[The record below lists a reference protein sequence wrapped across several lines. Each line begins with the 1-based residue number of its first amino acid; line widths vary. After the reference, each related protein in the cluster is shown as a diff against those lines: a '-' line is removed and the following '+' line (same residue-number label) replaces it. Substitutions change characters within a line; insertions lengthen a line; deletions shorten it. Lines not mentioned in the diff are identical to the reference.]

1 MKALTERILFCTI
14 FFIGCCLQHSAFAQD
29 LSQPVPFDPLVR
41 TGKLPNG
48 MTYFIRKNA
57 KPEKRVELRLAV
69 NAGAMEENDNQQ
81 GLAHFNEHMA
91 FNGTKHFA
99 KNDLVNFLE
108 SAGVKFGADL
118 NAYTSFDETV
128 YMLQIPTD
136 SEQIFKKSFLVLE
149 DWAHNLAF
157 DSVEVEKERGV
168 VISER
173 RLGLGAFERMREK
186 YWPVMFKDS
195 RYADRIPIGKLDILE
210 HCPHSALT
218 QFYKDWYR
226 PELMAIIVVGDI
238 DVDKVEK
245 MIKDEFSGIPSKPNP
260 RPRVDYPVPD
270 TKDLLIAE
278 ATDKEMP
285 YNMIQLI
292 YKHDKEYVKTLGD
305 FKKEYVH
312 QLYSTMLN
320 NRLKE
325 LQQQAN
331 PPFLFCAVNIGGIVR
346 TKDAYTAFG
355 VVASGG
361 VKRGLETLLTE
372 NERVKRFGFTSTELD
387 RGKKEFLRQMETA
400 LEEKDKTESKSY
412 TQEYVSYFL
421 EQEPSPGIAFESD
434 FAKKCMA
441 SITLDDVNGV
451 AKNWVT
457 EKGQNAV
464 IVVQAPQK
472 DSASLPTEDTIRK
485 IFNTVQNMK
494 LEPYKD
500 KTVDKPLMASKPTPG
515 KVTNEKKIDA
525 MGITEWTLSN
535 GVKVV
540 LKPTDFKND
549 EVLFNAYRWGGSS
562 LVSDKDYM
570 SATVAASIEDEAGIG
585 DFNSIS
591 LDKLLTGKVVGVSP
605 TIGELSEG
613 FNGSFSPKDMETEFQ
628 MINLYFTR
636 PRKDDTA
643 FNSFMDK
650 QKGFIANQSADPS
663 HGFQDTVLYTM
674 SGYNYRRRPQTVATL
689 GEVNEDRAYSIYKDA
704 FSDANGF
711 TFFFVGNFKP
721 EEIKP
726 FVEMYLGS
734 LPSKTPA
741 PMWKDMGI
749 NKPKGVFTKTVTKG
763 NEPKSTVEMLFTG
776 SAEFNR
782 KNRFAMQALS
792 QLLSIKLREQLREE
806 MSGVYG
812 VGAQGNLTHYPKQE
826 YQFVIYFGCAPER
839 VDELVKAALM
849 EIDSVQKF
857 GANDVNIHKLKELFK
872 RQRETDLKDNKFW
885 LAAISQNYQNGE
897 DISELN
903 SYDKWVD
910 EITSDYLKALANKYL
925 TQTNYAKFILTPEK

>member
-1 MKALTERILFCTI
+1 MKALTQRILF
-14 FFIGCCLQHSAFAQD
+14 FILLLVSCGLQQTAFAQD

-48 MTYFIRKNA
+48 MTYFIRKNV
-57 KPEKRVELRLAV
+57 KPEKRMELRLV
-69 NAGAMEENDNQQ
+69 ENAGAMEENDNQQ

-136 SEQIFKKSFLVLE
+136 SESIFKKAFLVLE

-226 PELMAIIVVGDI
+226 PDLMAIVVVGDI

-245 MIKDEFSGIPSKPNP
+245 MVKDEFGAIPASPNP
-260 RPRVDYPVPD
+260 KPHVDYPVPD

-285 YNMIQLI
+285 YNLIQLI
-292 YKHDKEYVKTLGD
+292 YKHDKEYVKTLAD
-305 FKKEYVH
+305 FKREYIH
-312 QLYSTMLN
+312 QLYSSMLN

-331 PPFLFCAVNIGGIVR
+331 PPFLFCQVNIGGIVR
-346 TKDAYTAFG
+346 TKDAYTSFG
-355 VVASGG
+355 LVPSGG
-361 VKRGLETLLTE
+361 VKRGVETLITE
-372 NERVKRFGFTSTELD
+372 NERVRRFGFTSTELD
-387 RGKKEFLRQMETA
+387 RGKKEFLRQMETMMD
-400 LEEKDKTESKSY
+400 EKDKTESKSY

-421 EQEPSPGIAFESD
+421 EKEPSPGIAFESD
-434 FAKKCMA
+434 FAKKAMA
-441 SITLDDVNGV
+441 SITLDDVNKV
-451 AKNWVT
+451 AKDWIT

-464 IVVQAPQK
+464 IVVQAPKK
-472 DSASLPTEDTIRK
+472 DSATLPVADTIRK
-485 IFNTVQNMK
+485 IFNTIQNMK
-494 LEPYKD
+494 LEAYKD
-500 KTVDKPLMASKPTPG
+500 KTIDKPLMATKPAPG
-515 KVTNEKKIDA
+515 KVTNEKKIEA
-525 MGITEWTLSN
+525 IGITEWTLSN

-549 EVLFNAYRWGGSS
+549 EILLSAYRWGGSS

-570 SATVAASIEDEAGIG
+570 SASVATSIENQAGIG
-585 DFNSIS
+585 DFNSTA
-591 LDKLLTGKVVGVSP
+591 LDKLLSGKVVGVSP
-605 TIGELSEG
+605 NIGELSEG
-613 FNGSFSPKDMETEFQ
+613 FNGQFSPKDMETEFQ
-628 MINLYFTR
+628 LINLYFTR

-650 QKGFIANQSADPS
+650 QKGFIANQSADPAS
-663 HGFQDTVLYTM
+663 ALRDTVTVTM
-674 SGYNYRRRPQTVATL
+674 SNYNFRRRPQTVTTL

-704 FSDANGF
+704 FSDADGF

-721 EEIKP
+721 EDIKP
-726 FVEMYLGS
+726 FVETYLGG
-734 LPSKTPA
+734 LPSKGGSH
-741 PMWKDMGI
+741 MWKDIGVA
-749 NKPKGVFTKTVTKG
+749 KPKGVITKTVVRGKD
-763 NEPKSTVEMLFTG
+763 PKSTVEMLFTG
-776 SAEFNR
+776 SFEYNR
-782 KNRFAMQALS
+782 KNRLGMQALS

-812 VGAQGNLTHYPKQE
+812 VFAQGMPTHFPKQE
-826 YQFVIYFGCAPER
+826 YQFLVYFGCAPER

-849 EIDSVQKF
+849 EIDTVQKS
-857 GANDVNIHKLKELFK
+857 GASEVNVNKIKELFK

-885 LAAISQNYQNGE
+885 LTAISQSYQNGE
-897 DISELN
+897 DITELN
-903 SYDKWVD
+903 AFDKWVD

-925 TQTNYAKFILTPEK
+925 TQTNFAKFILTPEK